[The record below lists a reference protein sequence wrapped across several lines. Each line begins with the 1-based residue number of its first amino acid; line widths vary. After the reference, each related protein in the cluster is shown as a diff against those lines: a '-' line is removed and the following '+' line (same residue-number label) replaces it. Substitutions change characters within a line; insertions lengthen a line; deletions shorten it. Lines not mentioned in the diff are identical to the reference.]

1 MTLATDLRSARLAAG
16 LTQQRLAE
24 MAGVSVATVCKIET
38 GRVVRPR
45 ASTAQKIEQAI
56 EKAGGK

>member
-24 MAGVSVATVCKIET
+24 LAGVSVATVCKIES
-38 GRVVRPR
+38 GHVDPR
-45 ASTAQKIEQAI
+45 ASTVQKIEQAI